1 MDKFL
6 AASNLPNAEIREE
19 REDAANQLAM
29 LEKLSALK
37 KQQSQG
43 YEDIQDILGQF
54 EHAAQ
59 GVQNLTVEQA
69 VFADKLKSK
78 TKEELEEARKLDE
91 EERKFA
97 VEKEKFEWKKVLFV
111 ARKCVLE
118 GLNTD
123 NLQTKNWEVSLLT
136 LENPTELL
144 KKNKL
149 VWENILEFIVNQ
161 EKSNKADLKKMIA
174 LVVYLTNHEEMDA
187 LLQILEKKISQIFP
201 TTSESQ
207 PTLPKFGKKPIF
219 SPREEIYC
227 SALEAAATCDRL
239 IVFEQYLKKIPML
252 SPGLLTTL
260 WKRVVINDSQEVAE
274 YLLTH
279 YKEASETLCLLD
291 NPKAKFAVVQRIVEA
306 IPAQLTKINSD
317 NILVHAL
324 NQKNS
329 AFVNWILY
337 STHPQ
342 VEAQRKS
349 LLAYGGK
356 ILEVA
361 GHSDPQSFYMAM
373 AACQKFQLES
383 DEKLKEVLDLYISS
397 NSLLYARAILETAFS
412 FINDSDPLVLIWV
425 IGSIKRLQ
433 PKINLTD
440 ELQEFINSYPTS
452 KVQDIF
458 GIALSLVSTTPKILS
473 LVKEAAQNVKLSEDL
488 SNRLELEQLIEKF
501 LVNEVVQK
509 MHFTLE
515 GEKDEGED
523 AGEDA
528 GEDVFRILIPKFL
541 YIKSPAEAEEDYK
554 KAIQENN
561 FDLAQS
567 IILKFS
573 EKAFWRENIK
583 ELSEYDDTEVALI
596 KLKYQMNKAKSQEK

>member
-1 MDKFL
+1 MRK
-6 AASNLPNAEIREE
+6 E
-19 REDAANQLAM
+19 REDAAKQLAM
-29 LEKLSALK
+29 LEKLSFLK
-37 KQQSQG
+37 KRQSQG
-43 YEDIQDILGQF
+43 YDEIQNIIGKIGNVAEDVKSLN
-54 EHAAQ
+54 E
-59 GVQNLTVEQA
+59 EQA
-69 VFADKLKSK
+69 VFAAKLVSK
-78 TKEELEEARKLDE
+78 TKGELVEEARKLDE

-97 VEKEKFEWKKVLFV
+97 VEKEKFEWEEVLFI
-111 ARKCVLE
+111 ARECVLKR
-118 GLNTD
+118 LKID

-207 PTLPKFGKKPIF
+207 PALPKFGKKPIF

-227 SALEAAATCDRL
+227 SALEAAATCNNL
-239 IVFEQYLKKIPML
+239 IVFEQYFKKIPML

-260 WKRVVINDSQEVAE
+260 WKRVVINDSLGVAE

-291 NPKAKFAVVQRIVEA
+291 NPKAKFAVVEKIVEE
-306 IPAQLTKINSD
+306 IPTQLAKVNFSGCNSLG
-317 NILVHAL
+317 NAL
-324 NQKNS
+324 NKKNS

-361 GHSDPQSFYMAM
+361 GHSDPQSFYMVM

-452 KVQDIF
+452 KVEDIF

-523 AGEDA
+523 AGED
-528 GEDVFRILIPKFL
+528 VFRILTPKFL